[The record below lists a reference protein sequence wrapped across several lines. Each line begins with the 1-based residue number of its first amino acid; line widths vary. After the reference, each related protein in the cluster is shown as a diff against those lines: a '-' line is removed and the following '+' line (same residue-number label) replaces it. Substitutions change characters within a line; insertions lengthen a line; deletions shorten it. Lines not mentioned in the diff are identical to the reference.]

1 MKKTYIS
8 PELVAVEL
16 HSRSTV
22 LSGSIIIDGTKTATG
37 ASGGW
42 VKEDYN
48 SNTVNDVNV
57 WDEEW

>member
-22 LSGSIIIDGTKTATG
+22 LSGSLVIDGTKTVSGTD
-37 ASGGW
+37 GGW
-42 VKEDYN
+42 VKEESSSVTN
-48 SNTVNDVNV
+48 KSV

>member
-1 MKKTYIS
+1 MKKTYRS

-22 LSGSIIIDGTKTATG
+22 LSGSLVIDGTKTVSGTN
-37 ASGGW
+37 GGW
-42 VKEDYN
+42 VKED
-48 SNTVNDVNV
+48 NTSINDVNV

>member
-22 LSGSIIIDGTKTATG
+22 LSGSLVIDGTKTVSGTN
-37 ASGGW
+37 GGW
-42 VKEDYN
+42 VKED
-48 SNTVNDVNV
+48 NTSINDVNV